1 MSAALIA
8 PPRTPRAGTLG
19 QPRILL
25 DPQERHRTDLP
36 KFEMPCMSEAD
47 IPRITEPSPWL
58 YLAAAVTSQSTFCD
72 P

>member
-25 DPQERHRTDLP
+25 DPESTIEP
-36 KFEMPCMSEAD
+36 
-47 IPRITEPSPWL
+47 ITQSFRC
-58 YLAAAVTSQSTFCD
+58 AA
-72 P
+72 